1 MTVLTNFDIAND
13 LKVEFYIPSEADN
26 LFIIGVSELGGDD
39 VLAGAG
45 LFTIGTSLLGG
56 TDVLGDNEFVAFD
69 WENLG
74 CETSKAQLSV
84 GGKVQNTLYFQP
96 APASAQLELKSFV
109 YDPNRNRAV
118 RPGTPV
124 RVRLERGEVNE
135 ILFQGIIDQI
145 SSTYLVEGYNRI
157 SVRAFDNFKK
167 LVNTRLSLFDS
178 ESDFPEGFVT
188 PYEQLELIA
197 EQFGTSMHS
206 SSEATDGEIP
216 STILEDVIPNNLV
229 YEAIQVGLGLFWLD
243 PATQEFVF
251 IPRPVPGEVPEG
263 TLVIGGDH
271 DAANHLCMSDLST
284 SSDTDKVFNSLKVT
298 LKSDSGISTL
308 KEDSDSIELYGRFAQ
323 DVTLNTTDLTELER
337 WAEAVFNQSPKNL
350 VDSVETPAINRKR
363 DLTEAALIKPGEL
376 IGVQYSKDVL
386 EIDDYYTVTRVSHY
400 IDPDN
405 WFTTLDTWKEV

>member
-1 MTVLTNFDIAND
+1 MTVLNNFDIASD

-26 LFIIGVSELGGDD
+26 LFIIGVSEIGGDD

-45 LFTIGTSLLGG
+45 LFTIGTSLIGG

-69 WENLG
+69 WEDLG
-74 CETSKAQLSV
+74 CETALAQLQV
-84 GGKVQNTLYFQP
+84 GGTVQSTLYFQP
-96 APASAQLELKSFV
+96 EPATATLQLKSFV

-124 RVRLERGEVNE
+124 RVRLERDELSEV
-135 ILFQGIIDQI
+135 LFQGTIDAL
-145 SSTYLVEGYNRI
+145 SSSYNVEGYNRI
-157 SVRAFDNFKK
+157 NITAFDNFKK
-167 LVNTRLSLFDS
+167 LVNTRLALFDS
-178 ESDFPEGFVT
+178 ESDFPEGYVT

-197 EQFGTSMHS
+197 EGFGTAMHS
-206 SSEATDGEIP
+206 SSEETAGEIP
-216 STILEDVIPNNLV
+216 SVVLEEVIPNNLI

-271 DAANHLCMSDLST
+271 DAANHLCMSDLTT
-284 SSDTDKVFNSLKVT
+284 SSDTNKVFNSLKVT
-298 LKSDSGISTL
+298 LLSDSAISTL

-323 DVTLNTTDLTELER
+323 DVKLNTTDLAELER

-350 VDSVETPAINRKR
+350 VDSVETPAINRQR